1 MRYDALVRLGS
12 ASSIAAVLLF
22 GPSLALGQPPA
33 EQPGQPEAPG
43 AGTEQPENIDAT
55 REARER
61 FQAGLEH
68 FEARRFREAIH
79 EFELAGQLVPSAD
92 LWYNIARAHE
102 EMSDYGRAVE
112 YYRRYLR
119 DRVDPPDRER
129 VEAHIASLEERA
141 EAERQALRQAPTTG
155 TLRITSTVPG
165 ALVAVDERSLGET
178 PVAAPLSLPPGR
190 HRLSVRGEGYV
201 PFESEVQVEAGVTT
215 GAHAD
220 LRRATEYRSVSGGR
234 LFTWITA
241 GLAGASLIAS
251 IVFGIKAAGQE
262 ADARDAMSMEEQLD
276 MLSQAEDTASVS
288 DLFLGGAVVFGVGS
302 LILWFVEGSTI
313 ETERVTPEG

>member
-1 MRYDALVRLGS
+1 MRAVRIGS
-12 ASSIAAVLLF
+12 ASLVAVGLLL
-22 GPSLALGQPPA
+22 GPSLVIAQPPA
-33 EQPGQPEAPG
+33 EQPAEAETPS
-43 AGTEQPENIDAT
+43 AGRGDQPENIDAT

-61 FQAGLEH
+61 FQAGLAH

-102 EMSDYGRAVE
+102 ELSQYDRAVE
-112 YYRRYLR
+112 YYQRYLR

-129 VEAHIASLEERA
+129 VEAHIRSLEERG

-165 ALVAVDERSLGET
+165 ALVAVDGRSLGEA
-178 PVAAPLSLPPGR
+178 PVAAPLSLQPGR

-215 GAHAD
+215 AAHAD

-262 ADARDAMSMEEQLD
+262 SDARDESLSMQEQLD
-276 MLSQAEDTASVS
+276 MLVDAEDTASVS
-288 DLFLGGAVVFGVGS
+288 DMFLGGAVVLGIGS
-302 LILWFVEGSTI
+302 LILWFVEGSSV